1 MRHWRERGLYITMYE
16 CEIGSP
22 PKHTHTP
29 PTPSI
34 DPVTGGPSKEG
45 VGSPLDHM
53 TEEEKEAEAEKLHEL
68 LEKLDQ

>member
-1 MRHWRERGLYITMYE
+1 MALQQGCSSLMGYWVGGQVRGRANHSERHWKE
-16 CEIGSP
+16 S
-22 PKHTHTP
+22 
-29 PTPSI
+29 
-34 DPVTGGPSKEG
+34 SKEG